1 MNPSNMPQKAAW
13 VSYSSGESSEIVQL
27 RNTIRAKE
35 TTLGQVKHY
44 LESLPQKD
52 VPPFIVCRI
61 DVHAKWCTGFIL
73 DSETKK
79 SIFIPVVKEK
89 EFNRLTETFS
99 NGQSS
104 FDFSIGSFHPTEL
117 IDLVKYLERF
127 CSDNQ
132 LANLVEIAELVH
144 PILALPCYAGVL
156 SKKFGQTRLNYIQ
169 NLRSEDSPQLRPKS
183 PKSQLRTRLR
193 HSRTH
198 SVYKS
203 AGNKAPQYTAGS
215 PVSKRFV
222 PKPPITP
229 RNPFIVYTDGS
240 CRDRTWGTA
249 FVFEDLTYGWDKG
262 TQKVTGT
269 STHAELRAILG
280 ALYVLKRE
288 YKDLDVIIRTDSRA
302 AISLMNKTYS
312 RKSKSGHSLSLTE
325 SLVQQAQT
333 IRDSLR
339 YENNIYI
346 TFQWV
351 RGHADDKVNDIVDRL
366 ARAAMREELYFTDET
381 KKNYDNIYAS
391 IVKDLMTHAA

>member
-1 MNPSNMPQKAAW
+1 MYPSDMPQKASW
-13 VSYSSGESSEIVQL
+13 SGYSSGESPVIVQL
-27 RNTIRAKE
+27 RKAICAKE
-35 TTLGQVKHY
+35 TTLGQIKYY
-44 LESLPQKD
+44 LESIPQKD

-104 FDFSIGSFHPTEL
+104 FEFSIGSFHPTEL

-132 LANLVEIAELVH
+132 LANLVEIAELVY
-144 PILALPCYAGVL
+144 PILTLPGYARVL
-156 SKKFGQTRLNYIQ
+156 GKKCGQTRLNYVQ
-169 NLRSEDSPQLRPKS
+169 NLRSEDSPRLRPKS
-183 PKSQLRTRLR
+183 PEAQLRARLR

-198 SVYKS
+198 NVYKS

-222 PKPPITP
+222 PKPPSTP
-229 RNPFIVYTDGS
+229 RRPFIVYTDGS
-240 CRDRTWGTA
+240 CRDKTWGTA

-262 TQKVTGT
+262 TQKVTVT
-269 STHAELRAILG
+269 SIHAELRAILD
-280 ALYVLKRE
+280 ALYTLKRE
-288 YKDLDVIIRTDSRA
+288 YKDLDVAICTDSQSV
-302 AISLMNKTYS
+302 ISLMDKTYLNKKG
-312 RKSKSGHSLSLTE
+312 RSLSLTE
-325 SLVQQAQT
+325 SLVQQAQEVQG
-333 IRDSLR
+333 SLR
-339 YENNIYI
+339 RDNNIYI
-346 TFQWV
+346 TFRWV

-381 KKNYDNIYAS
+381 KNNYDNIYAS
-391 IVKDLMTHAA
+391 IIEDLMEHAA